1 MVVVVCC
8 WSVSSVYCTVSVSVC
23 GLISLCVGG
32 GGLLLVGVLGV
43 LYSVCL
49 CLCVVCL
56 CVGGGGGLLLVG
68 VLGPQG
74 HCGEVSVRHI
84 SESQCYVVSY
94 CPSVT
99 GQHVIVVKWAD
110 QHINGSPF
118 YVNVLHQ

>member
-1 MVVVVCC
+1 VVVCC
-8 WSVSSVYCTVSVSVC
+8 WSVSSVYCTVSV
-23 GLISLCVGG
+23 
-32 GGLLLVGVLGV
+32 
-43 LYSVCL
+43 
-49 CLCVVCL
+49 CVVCL
-56 CVGGGGGLLLVG
+56 CVGSGGLLLVG
-68 VLGPQG
+68 VLGPAG
-74 HCGEVSVRHI
+74 HCGEVSVRHV